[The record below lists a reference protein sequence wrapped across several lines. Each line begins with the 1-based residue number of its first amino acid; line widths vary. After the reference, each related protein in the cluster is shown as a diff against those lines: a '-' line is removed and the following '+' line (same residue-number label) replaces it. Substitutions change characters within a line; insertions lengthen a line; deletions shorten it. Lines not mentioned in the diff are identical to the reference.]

1 MLIYFNIIDIGL
13 SESLKILAAQEERAY
28 VTAAKVKKL
37 KAIADAKIKEEIAKA
52 KKDIAQISA
61 EADAKVAKAEADHK
75 ERMVKI
81 KAAYEERMVQI
92 KAAYEEQMAKYKE
105 KHFRIDAEINVAANE
120 ERFSKTMF
128 PIQMSMYMTLSPK
141 QFAMAMVESQK
152 RLARAE
158 ELKAIKDEPNSQE
171 QESDKSSL

>member
-28 VTAAKVKKL
+28 VATAKVEKMK
-37 KAIADAKIKEEIAKA
+37 AKIKEEIAKA

-61 EADAKVAKAEADHK
+61 ETDAKVAKNEADHR

-81 KAAYEERMVQI
+81 KAAYEEKMAKI
-92 KAAYEEQMAKYKE
+92 KAEYEEKMAKNKE
-105 KHFRIDAEINVAANE
+105 KHVRFDAEMDVAANE

-128 PIQMSMYMTLSPK
+128 PIQMSMYMTLSPT